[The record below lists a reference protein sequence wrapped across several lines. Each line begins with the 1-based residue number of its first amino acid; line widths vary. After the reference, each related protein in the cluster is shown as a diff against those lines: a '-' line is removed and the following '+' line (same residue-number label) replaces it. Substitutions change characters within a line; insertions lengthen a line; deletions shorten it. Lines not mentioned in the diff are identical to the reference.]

1 MCDELFARLSKSNF
15 RSRFHLTEKDRS
27 YIKEK
32 GWDTI
37 RRHAADFVQKR
48 LSPPARLLKNDGK
61 QTPMRGHPVFVAQH
75 ACACCCRQ
83 CLYKWH
89 HIDPD
94 HWLTETEQAEIV
106 NILMS
111 WLKREAADKLH
122 II

>member
-1 MCDELFARLSKSNF
+1 MCDELFAKLAKSKF
-15 RSRFHLTEKDRS
+15 RSSFYLSEKDRA

-32 GWDTI
+32 GLETI
-37 RRHAADFVQKR
+37 RRHAADFVKKR

-89 HIDPD
+89 HIDSN
-94 HWLTETEQAEIV
+94 HWLTEAEQAYIV

-111 WLKREAADKLH
+111 WIKKEYVD
-122 II
+122 

>member
-1 MCDELFARLSKSNF
+1 MCDELFAKLAKSKF
-15 RSRFHLTEKDRS
+15 RSSFYLSEKDRA

-32 GWDTI
+32 GLETI
-37 RRHAADFVQKR
+37 RRHAADFVKKR

-89 HIDPD
+89 HIDAN
-94 HWLTETEQAEIV
+94 HWLTEAEQAYIV

-111 WLKREAADKLH
+111 WIKKDYVD
-122 II
+122 

>member
-1 MCDELFARLSKSNF
+1 MCDEQFAKLAKSKF
-15 RSRFHLTEKDRS
+15 RSSFHLSEKDRA

-32 GWDTI
+32 GWETI
-37 RRHAADFVQKR
+37 CRHAADFVKKR

-89 HIDPD
+89 HIDTN
-94 HWLTETEQAEIV
+94 HWLTESEQTYIV

-111 WLKREAADKLH
+111 WIKNNM
-122 II
+122 